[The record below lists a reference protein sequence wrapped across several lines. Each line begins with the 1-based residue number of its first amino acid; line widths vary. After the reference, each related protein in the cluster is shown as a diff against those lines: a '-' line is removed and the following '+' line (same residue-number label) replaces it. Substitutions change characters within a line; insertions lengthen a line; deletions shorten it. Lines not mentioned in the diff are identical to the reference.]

1 MIAAELKPGQ
11 WFRFVDD
18 PRPKLCTYVDQYLF
32 LCTDGCELVS
42 PSRNEI
48 VEILP
53 DCTGYDWMPPAKPK
67 RYRPFANAEEFEPY
81 RERWYR
87 NKGTCYPK
95 RRGSAIGYDSVNGVS
110 LQEHFERSEFEDGMP
125 FGIEVS
131 DE

>member
-18 PRPKLCTYVDQYLF
+18 PRPKLCTYSDQYLF
-32 LCTDGCELVS
+32 VFTDGNELVS

-53 DCTGYDWMPPAKPK
+53 DCTGYDWEPPAKPK
-67 RYRPFANAEEFEPY
+67 HYRPFASAEEFKPH
-81 RERWYR
+81 RERWIVGKFEWDKATIRLARYAADTDW
-87 NKGTCYPK
+87 KHLLEQYIFDDD
-95 RRGSAIGYDSVNGVS
+95 GSAV
-110 LQEHFERSEFEDGMP
+110 
-125 FGIEVS
+125 GIEVD